1 MLIPY
6 IECGQIVSTHG
17 IKGEVKVN
25 PWCDG
30 PEFLLQFKK
39 FYLNK
44 EGTDFIEVS
53 SSRKA
58 NNVAL
63 VKLKNINSISD
74 AEKLKNRI
82 LYIDRKD
89 ADIGDKYFIKE
100 LLGCKIYDADT
111 NDLLGTVKDVTNAPA
126 NDVWHIINEK
136 GEYLVP
142 AIDDVVVSVDVEKCI
157 GFIRPLK
164 GIFDDEN

>member
-1 MLIPY
+1 MY
-6 IECGQIVSTHG
+6 
-17 IKGEVKVN
+17 
-25 PWCDG
+25 
-30 PEFLLQFKK
+30 
-39 FYLNK
+39 
-44 EGTDFIEVS
+44 

-136 GEYLVP
+136 GEYLGP
-142 AIDDVVVSVDVEKCI
+142 AIDDVIVSVDVEKCI

-164 GIFDDEN
+164 GIFDDED

>member
-1 MLIPY
+1 MCSTINGQAHAHFRTNQKNTYLLKTSHKLNYYLVFLRRFGNTTLTIEILLI
-6 IECGQIVSTHG
+6 V
-17 IKGEVKVN
+17 
-25 PWCDG
+25 
-30 PEFLLQFKK
+30 
-39 FYLNK
+39 
-44 EGTDFIEVS
+44 
-53 SSRKA
+53 
-58 NNVAL
+58 
-63 VKLKNINSISD
+63 
-74 AEKLKNRI
+74 
-82 LYIDRKD
+82 D

-164 GIFDDEN
+164 GIFDDED